1 MRTKRSLLVAWFFA
15 VFVIF
20 GKGTGALPALA
31 AQDVREVKVTAS
43 EFFFDP
49 DKNKTASG
57 KVAFVVTNAGEFP
70 HAFAI
75 EGIEVKSTIPRIDP
89 GETAKIT
96 VDLLKGAYVFYCPLE
111 GHREQGMVGNFVV
124 GVSAKP
130 AAKKRPAAP
139 LGSSGY

>member
-1 MRTKRSLLVAWFFA
+1 M
-15 VFVIF
+15 
-20 GKGTGALPALA
+20 
-31 AQDVREVKVTAS
+31 
-43 EFFFDP
+43 
-49 DKNKTASG
+49 
-57 KVAFVVTNAGEFP
+57 TNAGEFP

-111 GHREQGMVGNFVV
+111 GHREQGMVGNLVV

-139 LGSSGY
+139 VGSSGY